1 MVRLEDYLNDDELFA
16 LTGKRKESS
25 PSLEDMERKFRDD
38 QVSRAVALLRA
49 NGYNVSK
56 KNKKRQSKR
65 K

>member
-1 MVRLEDYLNDDELFA
+1 MVRLEDYLNDDEFFA
-16 LTGKRKESS
+16 LTGNRKESS
-25 PSLEDMERKFRDD
+25 LSLEDMERKFRDD